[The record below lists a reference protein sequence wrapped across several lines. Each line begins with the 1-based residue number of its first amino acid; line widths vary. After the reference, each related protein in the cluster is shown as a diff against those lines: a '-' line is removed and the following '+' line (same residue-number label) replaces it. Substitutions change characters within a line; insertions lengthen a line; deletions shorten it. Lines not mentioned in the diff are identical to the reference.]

1 MKGRD
6 HNTLINVFFTIQVTA
21 WFLSL
26 SNYVFNLIVEMI
38 ELGYGFF

>member
-21 WFLSL
+21 WFLSS
-26 SNYVFNLIVEMI
+26 SNYVIKFIIEMI